1 MFRRESKAEPG
12 KKNALQWSAPAAA
25 AAYLFGDEQ
34 ESSLVEW
41 IVAQCIGG
49 AVEKEAGEDGHG
61 DGVKER
67 RPEGD
72 HQGDEHVNGDA
83 RHPGLSHS
91 QHRKALH
98 RTGVVGVGK
107 GDHIGECPCVHR
119 RVRQNAVHPGKAKE
133 REEDVEQSNHQQVPV
148 VGVTLGQSVW
158 GSTDQRRRDVLVDEE
173 ENGKGKAEHCREENG
188 GRGQTVQCGEAPAV
202 IGAHFKAVRWKR
214 KKEKRR
220 SWWFAKWS
228 N

>member
-1 MFRRESKAEPG
+1 MSASYRTVDDGIQIKEVIIRPLSNDERKNELHVLPGCKTKKADNRKLTNLHCSKEVYR
-12 KKNALQWSAPAAA
+12 L
-25 AAYLFGDEQ
+25 LRT
-34 ESSLVEW
+34 
-41 IVAQCIGG
+41 VAQVCIGG

-107 GDHIGECPCVHR
+107 GDHIGKCPCVHR

-133 REEDVEQSNHQQVPV
+133 REEDVEQSHHQQVPV
-148 VGVTLGQSVW
+148 VGVTLGQPV
-158 GSTDQRRRDVLVDEE
+158 
-173 ENGKGKAEHCREENG
+173 
-188 GRGQTVQCGEAPAV
+188 
-202 IGAHFKAVRWKR
+202 
-214 KKEKRR
+214 
-220 SWWFAKWS
+220 
-228 N
+228 